1 MVRKIKRNNAAK
13 IKKELAKAEKNLQN
27 IKKTD
32 ISNIID
38 NQNKSF
44 KPDKIVW
51 GLAIFSIIIIAL
63 ILFVNNTVQ
72 NNKQKNTPLTT
83 PDQTKKIFDIDKST
97 DLKKILG
104 KPKPIQ
110 EKENQ
115 EKLQDKKEINKK
127 EVDNKNLKIIPEK
140 KEDKK

>member
-27 IKKTD
+27 TKKTD
-32 ISNIID
+32 ISNII
-38 NQNKSF
+38 NSQNKNF

-51 GLAIFSIIIIAL
+51 GLIIFSIVIITL
-63 ILFVNNTVQ
+63 ILFINNAVQ
-72 NNKQKNTPLTT
+72 KNKQKNAPLTT
-83 PDQTKKIFDIDKST
+83 PDQTKKIFNIDKST